1 VTSSREIS
9 FELLGEKDKVKGGTC
24 KNANYLQLQRAFIFS

>member
-1 VTSSREIS
+1 VKK
-9 FELLGEKDKVKGGTC
+9 FLGLLGEKDKVKAGTC